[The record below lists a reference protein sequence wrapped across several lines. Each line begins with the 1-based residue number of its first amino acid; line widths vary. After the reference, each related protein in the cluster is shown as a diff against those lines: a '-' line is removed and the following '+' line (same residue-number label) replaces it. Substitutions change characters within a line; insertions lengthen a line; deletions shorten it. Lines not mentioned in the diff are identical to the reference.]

1 MTNAILPP
9 ATIGIVG
16 GGQLGRMLALAAKTM
31 GYRVVIL
38 DSTPDSPAGQVSDE
52 QIIAEY
58 NDTKALLQLAEV
70 ADVLTYEFENVDLQ
84 TLNEAGKIAAL
95 PQGTEL
101 LRLTKNRLR
110 EKTFLQA
117 QGLPVANF
125 AEVTGPD
132 DLLAAVEKVG
142 TPAILKTVEGGYDGH
157 GQWDIPDVQT
167 AEKLLT
173 DATLPINLT
182 LILEKK
188 ISFDRELSVMVT
200 RDGNDEVRVWPTVEN
215 IHDNHIL
222 KTTFAPATVSV
233 VLDEKIHEIA
243 STIANQIN
251 LRGVLGIE
259 MFVQGDQVYINELA
273 PRPHNSGHYSIE
285 GTNLSQFEGHIRSI
299 CGLPIPEIELREQ
312 TLMLN
317 LLGTELTSARNDLIH
332 QPNWHFHD
340 YGKAEIKTAR
350 KMGHI
355 TALGAKNIQA
365 LQAWGTEHGES

>member
-1 MTNAILPP
+1 MTNPILPP

-16 GGQLGRMLALAAKTM
+16 GGQLGRMLALAAKPM
-31 GYRVVIL
+31 GYRVVVL
-38 DSTPDSPAGQVSDE
+38 DPMPDSPAGQVSDE

-58 NDTKALLQLAEV
+58 NDTKALLQLAEIS
-70 ADVLTYEFENVDLQ
+70 DVLTYEFENVDLQ

-125 AEVTGPD
+125 AEVTDPN

-157 GQWDIPDVQT
+157 GQWDIPDVQA

-173 DATLPINLT
+173 DATLPNDLT
-182 LILEKK
+182 LILEQK
-188 ISFDRELSVMVT
+188 ISFERELSVMVT
-200 RDGNDEVRVWPTVEN
+200 RDGNDEVRVWPNVEN
-215 IHDNHIL
+215 IHEHHIL
-222 KTTFAPATVSV
+222 KTTFAPAAVST
-233 VLDEKIHEIA
+233 VLDEKIHKIA

-259 MFVQGDQVYINELA
+259 MFVQDEQVYINELA

-299 CGLPIPEIELREQ
+299 CGLPIPEIELRDQ

-317 LLGTELTSARNDLIH
+317 LLGTELTSARDDLIH
-332 QPNWHFHD
+332 QPDWHFHD
-340 YGKAEIKTAR
+340 YGKAEIKPAR

-355 TALGAKNIQA
+355 TVLGEKNIQA
-365 LQAWGTEHGES
+365 LQAWGREHGES